1 MLCVN
6 GVWGTGQYFRQ
17 ANPTLCCFSANSC
30 GFQPYETLSAPQEQ
44 GSAHPACGESSRGD
58 APAAGRNGAGG
69 SGLLALCRL
78 LGEGLSPL
86 RRSCSELSLLRF
98 TSEYGQPTNLGQSKT
113 KEMTMHVFKPYRCT
127 SPKQTYPSTNP
138 ETVRT
143 KPPWEMLFLSFR
155 CGKPGTTWH
164 SHLREQAQAL
174 FLCNPL
180 V

>member
-6 GVWGTGQYFRQ
+6 SVWGTGQYFRQ
-17 ANPTLCCFSANSC
+17 VNSRLCCFSANSC
-30 GFQPYETLSAPQEQ
+30 GFQPYERLFAPQEQ
-44 GSAHPACGESSRGD
+44 GSAHPDWGESSWED
-58 APAAGRNGAGG
+58 PPAPGRRGAGG

-113 KEMTMHVFKPYRCT
+113 KEMTMHVFKSYRCT

-143 KPPWEMLFLSFR
+143 KPLREMLFRSIR
-155 CGKPGTTWH
+155 CGKPGDYLAESPQRT
-164 SHLREQAQAL
+164 SA
-174 FLCNPL
+174 FPL
-180 V
+180 